1 MHDTTEPLNT
11 GGRRT
16 PMRHAHKGR
25 VEPAGRSDSPAGS
38 PSPVMTMTEAI
49 EDVLRETAR
58 EMADESLTD
67 SMRKRIS
74 RVRRV
79 A

>member
-1 MHDTTEPLNT
+1 MKTDHQT
-11 GGRRT
+11 GGRHHET
-16 PMRHAHKGR
+16 HDAHKGR
-25 VEPAGRSDSPAGS
+25 VEPAGCSVKPAGS
-38 PSPVMTMTEAI
+38 PSPVMTMNEAI